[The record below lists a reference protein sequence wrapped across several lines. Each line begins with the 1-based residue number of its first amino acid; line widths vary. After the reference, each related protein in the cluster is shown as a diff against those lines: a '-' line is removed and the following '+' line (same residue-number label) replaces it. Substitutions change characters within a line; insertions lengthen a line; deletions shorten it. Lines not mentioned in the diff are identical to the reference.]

1 MAKIPSYFKS
11 SNNDFTLLQGD
22 CTELLRLFEF
32 QFDMIFADPPYF
44 LSNGGISMSN
54 GTKVC
59 VDKGEWDKGGTP
71 EHIEEFNRAWLTACK
86 DKLKDN
92 GTIWISG
99 THHNI
104 FSVADILSELGFKIL
119 NVVTWAKT
127 DPPDNLSHRML
138 THSSEFIIWAKK
150 SKKAQHQY
158 NYEVMRQLNDG
169 KQMTDVWYMPA
180 VQKWEKSCGK
190 HPTQKPL
197 ALLARIIMASTKKGD
212 WILDP
217 FNGSGT
223 TGVASSLLE
232 RRYLGIDQD
241 ADFLNLSSRR
251 RIELEDIEVRQ
262 AYQEKVLAE
271 CHASEAGENKRQV
284 LVGRVGSD
292 EQWNWLMSSRQYNL
306 PISKVIST
314 PKLLSVEYVLVFKGI
329 DSKNARLFHISK
341 LRPQVRTKEQISV
354 LSNNEYNPQRDNS
367 YWVVHLAEE
376 KDINLDSKY
385 FDRRE
390 LLTTF
395 QEKGAYWIKSI
406 EEVINAFKDNN

>member
-1 MAKIPSYFKS
+1 MTLTPYYKS
-11 SNNDFTLLQGD
+11 PNRDFTLLQGD
-22 CTELLRLFEF
+22 SVELLQQFEF
-32 QFDMIFADPPYF
+32 KFDMIFADPPYF
-44 LSNGGISMSN
+44 LSNGGISVSN
-54 GTKVC
+54 GKKVC

-71 EHIEEFNRAWLTACK
+71 EYISEFNRAWLTACK
-86 DKLKDN
+86 YKLKDN

-104 FSVADILSELGFKIL
+104 FSVADILSEFGFKIL

-127 DPPDNLSHRML
+127 DPPDNLTHRML

-158 NYEVMRQLNDG
+158 NYEVMRSLNDG

-223 TGVASSLLE
+223 TGIASSLLE

-241 ADFLNLSSRR
+241 LKFLDLSRERR
-251 RIELEDIEVRQ
+251 NELEDNEVKQ

-271 CHASEAGENKRQV
+271 CHASEAGENKRMV

-292 EQWNWLMSSRQYNL
+292 EQWNWLMASRQYNL

-314 PKLLSVEYVLVFKGI
+314 PKLLSIEYVLVFKGR

-341 LRPQVRTKEQISV
+341 LRPQVRTKEQISA
-354 LSNNEYNPQRDNS
+354 LSNNEYNPKRDSS
-367 YWVVHLAEE
+367 YWVIHLAEE
-376 KDINLDSKY
+376 KDINLEGKY
-385 FDRRE
+385 FDKGK
-390 LLTTF
+390 LLTSF
-395 QEKGAYWIKSI
+395 QQKGAYWIRSL
-406 EEVINAFKDNN
+406 EEILSSFTNL

>member
-1 MAKIPSYFKS
+1 MITSSYKS
-11 SNNDFTLLQGD
+11 PNRDFTIVNGDTLKILQD
-22 CTELLRLFEF
+22 F
-32 QFDMIFADPPYF
+32 QFGFDMVFADPPYF
-44 LSNGGISMSN
+44 LSNGGKTISS
-54 GTKVC
+54 GRIVS
-59 VDKGEWDKGGTP
+59 VDKGDWDKA
-71 EHIEEFNRAWLTACK
+71 ESMDEVDAFNKEWLTLCK

-92 GTIWISG
+92 GTIWVSG

-104 FSVADILSELGFKIL
+104 FSVAKALSELDFKIL

-127 DPPDNLSHRML
+127 TPPDSIYHRQL

-150 SKKAQHQY
+150 SKRAHHQY

-197 ALLARIIMASTKKGD
+197 ALLSRIILASTNEGD

-223 TGVASSLLE
+223 TGIAASLLN

-241 ADFLNLSSRR
+241 AAFLELSQRR
-251 RIELEDIEVRQ
+251 REELEDPEVRL

-271 CHASEAGENKRQV
+271 CRTAELKNTKNNV
-284 LVGRVGSD
+284 LVGRIGSE
-292 EQWNWLMSSRQYNL
+292 EQWNWVMSSHQYNL

-314 PKLLSVEYVLVFKGI
+314 PKLLSVEYVLVFQGH
-329 DSKNARLFHISK
+329 DSQNARLFKVGK
-341 LRPQVRTKEQISV
+341 LMPQVRTKEQI
-354 LSNNEYNPQRDNS
+354 LKMTNDEYVPKRDNA
-367 YWVVHLAEE
+367 YWLLHLTEQTEA
-376 KDINLDSKY
+376 NLAGKQFS
-385 FDRRE
+385 RSL
-390 LLTTF
+390 LLTQ
-395 QEKGAYWIKSI
+395 QEERGAYWLRPLEK
-406 EEVINAFKDNN
+406 VIQSFIDK